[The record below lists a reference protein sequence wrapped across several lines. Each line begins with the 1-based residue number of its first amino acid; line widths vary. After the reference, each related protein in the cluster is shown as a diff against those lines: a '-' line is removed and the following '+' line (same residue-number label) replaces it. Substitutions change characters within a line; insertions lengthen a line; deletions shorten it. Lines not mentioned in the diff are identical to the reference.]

1 MAAPAELEA
10 ARTRML
16 THGVTDLRPL
26 PGGASSLTFVGSIDG
41 QRVVVKMAPPG
52 LPATLHRDV
61 LRQARVIRALE
72 PTAVPVPTVRWED
85 QGEPPFLPP
94 LFVMSFVEGS
104 SIEPLF
110 DAEGSD
116 CDEATMAELMR
127 TAARTMAAL
136 HRLDATELGLDD
148 EAVVGPEAEIDRW
161 ARTLDTVDATLTP
174 GWRELADALRAA
186 LPAPLPAALVHGDFR
201 LGNLLSQ
208 DSRIVAV
215 VDWEIWSVGDPR
227 VDVGW
232 FLVNAD
238 PRTYRRATPFVGVT
252 PAPGELA
259 AVYAD
264 ALGRPVS
271 DLGWFQSLACFKSA
285 ATWSLIVKHNRRRA
299 SPDPELEA
307 MASAV
312 PALLARAGELLT
324 GSGTSEG
331 IEQ

>member
-1 MAAPAELEA
+1 MASPADLQA
-10 ARTRML
+10 VRARVRA
-16 THGVTDLRPL
+16 HGVTDLRSL
-26 PGGASSLTFVGSIDG
+26 PGGASSLTFVGTVEG
-41 QRVVVKMAPPG
+41 RRVVVKMAPPG
-52 LPATLHRDV
+52 LPAILHRDV
-61 LRQARVIRALE
+61 LRQARIIRALE
-72 PTAVPVPTVRWED
+72 PTAVPVPKVQWEES
-85 QGEPPFLPP
+85 GESTDVAP

-104 SIEPLF
+104 STEPLF
-110 DAEGSD
+110 DVAIAD
-116 CDEATMAELMR
+116 CDEATMAERMR
-127 TAARTMAAL
+127 NAAHTMAAL
-136 HRLDATELGLDD
+136 HRLDVTELGLDD
-148 EAVVGPEAEIDRW
+148 DAVVGPEAEIDRW
-161 ARTLDTVDATLTP
+161 GRALDTVDATLAP

-208 DSRIVAV
+208 GSRIAAV
-215 VDWEIWSVGDPR
+215 IDWEIWSVGDPR

-238 PRTYRRATPFVGVT
+238 PQTYRRATSFAGVT
-252 PAPGELA
+252 PAPAELA

-285 ATWSLIVKHNRRRA
+285 ATWSLIVKHNRRRD

-324 GSGTSEG
+324 RSSTSEG
-331 IEQ
+331 FEQ